1 MTARPLLACT
11 VVAFALLATTEA
23 AAYTGCAVSAATL
36 NFGVYDPTSGSNKSA
51 SATFTVSCVK
61 QAGDAN
67 FNYRILSSVGSGT
80 FTTRTMSNGSD
91 ALNWNVYTDAAW
103 TTVWGDG
110 TAPSTFLSGTLNLA
124 AAATGA
130 TVSNS
135 HTVYGLITAGQDLSA
150 GSYAPSTITITW
162 RTQGGG
168 PPTTVA
174 TGSLGIVNTINPV
187 CAVTANSTL
196 AFGTYDPTSGTPKDA
211 TTTISF
217 KCTKNG
223 IFDIGLGGTVG
234 ARTMAT
240 AGPPADTLGYELY
253 SNAGRTVAWGNSQDI
268 NTVNADD
275 ASSSAGVGI
284 TTGATAQ
291 SRTVYGRIAAGQ
303 DSTPG
308 SYSGSVIIT
317 IYY

>member
-1 MTARPLLACT
+1 MT
-11 VVAFALLATTEA
+11 
-23 AAYTGCAVSAATL
+23 
-36 NFGVYDPTSGSNKSA
+36 N
-51 SATFTVSCVK
+51 
-61 QAGDAN
+61 
-67 FNYRILSSVGSGT
+67 GT
-80 FTTRTMSNGSD
+80 DTM
-91 ALNWNVYTDAAW
+91 NWNVYTDAAW

-110 TAPSTFLSGTLNLA
+110 TAPSTFLSGTLGLA
-124 AAATGA
+124 AAANGA
-130 TVSNS
+130 TVSNT

-150 GSYAPSTITITW
+150 GTYAPSAITITW

-168 PPTTVA
+168 PPTTLA
-174 TGSLGIVNTINPV
+174 TRALTIVNSINPV
-187 CAVTANSTL
+187 CSVTANATL
-196 AFGTYDPTSGTPKDA
+196 AFGAYNPTSASPKDA

-234 ARTMAT
+234 ARTMST

-253 SNAGRTVAWGNSQDI
+253 SDSARTVPWGNSQDV

-275 ASSSAGVGI
+275 ASSSSGVGI

-303 DSTPG
+303 DSSPG
-308 SYSGSVIIT
+308 SYSGSVTIT